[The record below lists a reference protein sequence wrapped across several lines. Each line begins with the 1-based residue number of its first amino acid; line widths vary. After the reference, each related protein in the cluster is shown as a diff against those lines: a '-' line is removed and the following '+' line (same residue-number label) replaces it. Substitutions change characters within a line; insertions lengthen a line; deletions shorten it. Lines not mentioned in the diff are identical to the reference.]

1 MFHRQPQDQGGEAVM
16 SLTGHLTELRRRLI
30 HSLIAVAV
38 CAVIC
43 QFFIDDLS
51 RILTAPAGKLYF
63 TKPAEA
69 FFIYF
74 KLLIAGGVVFAS
86 PLLFYELWAFLV
98 PAFTMKGRR
107 TLTLLTVSSLVLFA
121 AGALLAFFYVVPK
134 GLKFFLSFGGSLAQ
148 PLISMD
154 SYLNFVIMLVLPF
167 GFAFNLPLVLLLL
180 AKMGVIT
187 SSWMKRH
194 RKYVIFGSFIASA
207 VLTATTDVFTQCLL
221 ALPIIILYEI
231 SRLIIQYVMKK

>member
-1 MFHRQPQDQGGEAVM
+1 MFRRTPQNQGGEAVM
-16 SLTGHLTELRRRLI
+16 SLTDHLTELRRRLI
-30 HSLIAVAV
+30 HCLIAVAV
-38 CAVIC
+38 CAAIC

-69 FFIYF
+69 FSVYI
-74 KLLIAGGVVFAS
+74 KLLIAGGVIFAS

-98 PAFTMKGRR
+98 PAFTLKGRR
-107 TLTLLTVSSLVLFA
+107 TLTLLTAASLLLFA
-121 AGALLAFFYVVPK
+121 AGAALAFFYVVPT
-134 GLKFFLSFGGSLAQ
+134 GLKFFLSFGGTMAQ

-167 GFAFNLPLVLLLL
+167 GFAFNLPLVLILLGR
-180 AKMGVIT
+180 MGIIT
-187 SSWMKRH
+187 SSWMKRR
-194 RKYVIFGSFIASA
+194 RKYVVLGSFIASA

-221 ALPIIILYEI
+221 ALPIIVLYEI